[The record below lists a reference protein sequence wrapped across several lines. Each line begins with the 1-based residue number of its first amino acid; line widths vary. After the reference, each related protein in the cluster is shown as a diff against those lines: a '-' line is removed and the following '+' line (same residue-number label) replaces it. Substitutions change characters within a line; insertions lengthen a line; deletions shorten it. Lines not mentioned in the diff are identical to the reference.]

1 MRQANGWEGEARE
14 RFIRGGAEALSDLE
28 LIRLV
33 LAGSGPLDEARLRCW
48 MSRQGGLRGLSI
60 SSLCELAQLDGLGLT
75 RATTLLAAIALVRR
89 ADAAGLRVG
98 EPIGCS
104 DEVYRYVRPRFAG
117 VLQERFYVLLLDGQ
131 GRLQADVR
139 ISEGTL
145 TASLVHPR
153 EVFRRA
159 IRETAAAMI
168 FVHNH
173 PSGDPTA
180 SPEDRQLTDL
190 LVRAGDL
197 LGIPVLDHI
206 VVGAETYT
214 SFADAGWIGGLVPAE
229 RVFSALDRS

>member
-1 MRQANGWEGEARE
+1 MRPTNGGQDEARE
-14 RFIRGGAEALSDLE
+14 RFLRAGAEALSDIE

-33 LAGSGPLDEARLRCW
+33 LAGSGPLREAHLRRW
-48 MSRQGGLRGLSI
+48 MSVQGGLRGLSI
-60 SSLCELAQLDGLGLT
+60 SSLCELAQLEGLGLA

-98 EPIGCS
+98 DPIGSS
-104 DEVYRYVRPRFAG
+104 DEVYCYVRPRFAG

-168 FVHNH
+168 LVHNH
-173 PSGDPTA
+173 
-180 SPEDRQLTDL
+180 Q
-190 LVRAGDL
+190 
-197 LGIPVLDHI
+197 
-206 VVGAETYT
+206 
-214 SFADAGWIGGLVPAE
+214 
-229 RVFSALDRS
+229 

>member
-33 LAGSGPLDEARLRCW
+33 LTGSGPLDEARLRCW

-168 FVHNH
+168 LVHNH
-173 PSGDPTA
+173 K
-180 SPEDRQLTDL
+180 
-190 LVRAGDL
+190 
-197 LGIPVLDHI
+197 
-206 VVGAETYT
+206 
-214 SFADAGWIGGLVPAE
+214 
-229 RVFSALDRS
+229 